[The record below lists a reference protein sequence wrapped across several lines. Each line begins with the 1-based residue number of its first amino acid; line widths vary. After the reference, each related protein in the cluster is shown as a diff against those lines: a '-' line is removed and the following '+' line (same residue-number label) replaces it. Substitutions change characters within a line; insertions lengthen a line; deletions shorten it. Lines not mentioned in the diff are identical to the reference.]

1 MKCHL
6 NAGQSVPK
14 VSIQLLCCLPALLRE
29 CPSSPE
35 WPWRRS
41 RIAESGLKSRTSGAI
56 RARSGREGFGFSNDA
71 GRSKKALSFNEA
83 KFDLPPTGCRT
94 VRIVL
99 KYEHGEVTDQCLYRG
114 NIMVRG

>member
-1 MKCHL
+1 VSFECRAEGAEGEHPASL
-6 NAGQSVPK
+6 LSARSAAGGSL
-14 VSIQLLCCLPALLRE
+14 IAGMAMAE
-29 CPSSPE
+29 E
-35 WPWRRS
+35 
-41 RIAESGLKSRTSGAI
+41 IAESGLNSRASGAI

>member
-1 MKCHL
+1 VRNGRAVL
-6 NAGQSVPK
+6 WFRDVPEGTYAVNVFHDENSNERLDK
-14 VSIQLLCCLPALLRE
+14 
-29 CPSSPE
+29 
-35 WPWRRS
+35 
-41 RIAESGLKSRTSGAI
+41 GLFGIPK
-56 RARSGREGFGFSNDA
+56 EGFGFSNDA